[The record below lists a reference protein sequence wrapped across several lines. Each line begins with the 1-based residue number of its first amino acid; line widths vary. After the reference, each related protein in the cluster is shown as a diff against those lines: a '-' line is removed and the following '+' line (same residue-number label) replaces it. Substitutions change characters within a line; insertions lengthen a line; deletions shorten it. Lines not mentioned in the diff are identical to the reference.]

1 MALTALTGSEELAD
15 TPTAVGLVQAA
26 RHDLDGSADPALGQL
41 AGQLQQASLTI
52 ADVAAELSAFL
63 SDLDADPARLQE
75 VLARQ
80 AALRGLTRRYGEDVD
95 AVLAWAREATAELE
109 NLDSS
114 EHRLAE
120 LQTRLDALRA
130 EVATAARALS
140 DKRAKAASRL
150 GGAGQQGTR
159 PAGDGAGRRPG
170 PGGAAGGEAE
180 RSGRGADARG
190 LGAAPVRTASIRSRS

>member
-26 RHDLDGSADPALGQL
+26 RHDLDGSADPALVQL

-95 AVLAWAREATAELE
+95 AVLAWAREATAELAE
-109 NLDSS
+109 P
-114 EHRLAE
+114 RL
-120 LQTRLDALRA
+120 LRA
-130 EVATAARALS
+130 PAR
-140 DKRAKAASRL
+140 
-150 GGAGQQGTR
+150 
-159 PAGDGAGRRPG
+159 
-170 PGGAAGGEAE
+170 
-180 RSGRGADARG
+180 
-190 LGAAPVRTASIRSRS
+190 RTADQAGCVAG